1 MIAIASDHGGFE
13 AKEALKAHL
22 EGRSV
27 QVIDLGTTGPESVD
41 YPDFALDLASRVA
54 RGEAQAGILVCGTG
68 IGMSIAAN
76 KVPGIR
82 AALVTD
88 VFTARMAKEHNN
100 ANVIVLG
107 GRTATA
113 DCANEIVDSWL
124 DATFEGGRH
133 ALRLAKIHDI
143 EGAFGLGRSLKE
155 TDSLVW
161 EAIQHETAR
170 EEDSIVLIASENYAS
185 EAVMEA
191 QGSVFTNKYAEGYP
205 GARYYGGCE
214 FADVVEN
221 LAIERAKELFGA
233 EHANVQPLAGSAA
246 NMVAYHA
253 LLEPGDKI
261 VSMALAH
268 GGHLTHGAPVSFSG
282 KLYDI
287 VHYGVEKDTGRIDY
301 DKVAELVKKEKP
313 RALVAGASSY
323 SRILDFARF
332 REIADSVG
340 AYFIMDMAH
349 IAGLV
354 AGGAHPNPVPY
365 ADIVTTTTHKT
376 LRGSRGGLVL
386 CRKEFAKAIDKA
398 VFPGLQGGPLMH
410 SIAGKAVAFKEA
422 MTPAFRT
429 YAELIVRNAKALAQ
443 TFIDAGYNVVSGGTD
458 NHLFVIDFS
467 GTELTGAEAEA
478 SLDRAAISLNKNA
491 VPYDTRKPT
500 ITSGIRI
507 GTPIVTTR
515 GMGPDEMKEIGAL
528 MVRVIENCGD
538 PAVESQVR
546 VSVGD
551 LCRRF
556 PFYAHVVR

>member
-1 MIAIASDHGGFE
+1 MIVLASDHGGFE
-13 AKEALKAHL
+13 AKELLRAHL
-22 EGRSV
+22 EGRALEV
-27 QVIDLGTTGPESVD
+27 MDLGTTGSDSVD
-41 YPDFALDLASRVA
+41 YPDFALELAHKVA
-54 RGEAQAGILVCGTG
+54 KGEADTGILVCGTG

-88 VFTARMAKEHNN
+88 TFTARMAKEHNN

-107 GRTATA
+107 GRTANA
-113 DCANEIVDSWL
+113 GAAEDIVDSWL

-133 ALRLAKIHDI
+133 ALRLEKIHNI
-143 EGAFGLGRSLKE
+143 ESVFGPGKSLKE
-155 TDSLVW
+155 ADSLVW
-161 EAIQHETAR
+161 EAIQHETVR

-205 GARYYGGCE
+205 GKRYYGGCE

-233 EHANVQPLAGSAA
+233 EYANVQPLSGSAA
-246 NMVAYHA
+246 NMAAYHA

-268 GGHLTHGAPVSFSG
+268 GGHLTHGASVSFSG

-287 VHYGVEKDTGRIDY
+287 VNYGVEKDTGMIDY
-301 DKVAELVKKEKP
+301 DKLAELVKREKP

-323 SRILDFARF
+323 SRTLDFPRF

-340 AYFIMDMAH
+340 ALFIMDMAH

-354 AGGAHPNPVPY
+354 AGGSHPNPVPY

-376 LRGSRGGLVL
+376 LRGPRGGMVL
-386 CRKEFAKAIDKA
+386 CRKEYGAAIDKA
-398 VFPGLQGGPLMH
+398 VFPGLQGGPLVH
-410 SIAGKAVAFKEA
+410 SIAGKAVAFLEA
-422 MTPAFRT
+422 MNPAFKT
-429 YAELIVRNAKALAQ
+429 YADVVVENAKRLAQ
-443 TFIDAGYNVVSGGTD
+443 VFIDAGYNVVSGGTD
-458 NHLFVIDFS
+458 NHLFVIDFT
-467 GTELTGAEAEA
+467 GTELTGAAAEA
-478 SLDRAAISLNKNA
+478 SLDRAAISLNKNS
-491 VPYDTRKPT
+491 VPYDTQKPT
-500 ITSGIRI
+500 ITSGVRV

-515 GMGPDEMKEIGAL
+515 GMGPEQMDEIGAL
-528 MVRVIENCGD
+528 MIRVLENCGD
-538 PAVESQVR
+538 AAVESQVR
-546 VSVGD
+546 VAIAD
-551 LCRRF
+551 LCRKF
-556 PFYAHVVR
+556 PFHPHIVR